1 VAGGRVIRGGLL
13 AVAVGLLAATPAQAV
28 RLSRLNQTAD
38 WSGSLSNTATPA
50 PDVCTSATCN
60 GYDITLRLRRGA
72 FRRPGG
78 MLVSLKW
85 PDSQLDAFYDLDL
98 YVYGPNGKLAA
109 RSNNV
114 TYSSAEGAWLQNPR
128 NGRYRV
134 VVAGRDV
141 IGTSPYRIHV
151 DFKRGWT
158 VHTHETNQLAD
169 PGPNALPY
177 TSDFV
182 FLGKRPRKPRLLIPD
197 VEPSKPANFHIESAA
212 GTTFYQSFDR
222 GLRHQPSCY
231 PQETSGADADHPGS
245 QQNHPTRC
253 LRFDQG
259 LRNIGRGP
267 FEIRAY
273 PNNGNGTDAWQVV
286 YRSNGTYV
294 ERKAGQAEFS
304 NAHGHIHYRGFED
317 TGLYTIGPHGR
328 PAKLVKQMADKGRC
342 AVDTT
347 DPAFGQPS
355 NGPPHYFVPSTCDT
369 NDNQDPKD
377 PVYPNAEYFRSA
389 ISPGWQDTYPWFIL
403 DSYIDISDVRDGRYL
418 IVDRVN
424 TSGVVQE
431 KTRANNTSIACV
443 EFHGTTAAACP
454 VVRSR

>member
-1 VAGGRVIRGGLL
+1 
-13 AVAVGLLAATPAQAV
+13 
-28 RLSRLNQTAD
+28 
-38 WSGSLSNTATPA
+38 
-50 PDVCTSATCN
+50 
-60 GYDITLRLRRGA
+60 
-72 FRRPGG
+72 
-78 MLVSLKW
+78 
-85 PDSQLDAFYDLDL
+85 
-98 YVYGPNGKLAA
+98 
-109 RSNNV
+109 
-114 TYSSAEGAWLQNPR
+114 
-128 NGRYRV
+128 
-134 VVAGRDV
+134 
-141 IGTSPYRIHV
+141 YRIHV

-158 VHTHETNQLAD
+158 VHTHETDELAD

-182 FLGKRPRKPRLLIPD
+182 FLGKRPRKPRLLMPD

-222 GLRHQPSCY
+222 GLRQ
-231 PQETSGADADHPGS
+231 
-245 QQNHPTRC
+245 
-253 LRFDQG
+253 
-259 LRNIGRGP
+259 
-267 FEIRAY
+267 
-273 PNNGNGTDAWQVV
+273 
-286 YRSNGTYV
+286 
-294 ERKAGQAEFS
+294 
-304 NAHGHIHYRGFED
+304 
-317 TGLYTIGPHGR
+317 
-328 PAKLVKQMADKGRC
+328 
-342 AVDTT
+342 
-347 DPAFGQPS
+347 QPS